1 MSNAS
6 KFVAVAVAVRA
17 AGSKHPATGVTYGGI
32 YYPEH
37 VVNGAKNTARFE
49 ANVYINGMNFTD
61 PETGEVK
68 EGRNE
73 VVRIVAW
80 NGRNSK
86 PGGGLADLCAKA
98 ITVGKEFSC
107 ELDIRT
113 FKKRLFIDDKPQTDH
128 LGREILV
135 NGVNFVMKGLPIWG
149 NDSDAVIQAEINNY
163 RQTGQATFSARPPF
177 WNVPGHADAAIW
189 DAIKKTRRAAQYVSG
204 SATFGHARVVVPTGA
219 QLLNAGGNL
228 LNGANPA
235 ALMAMLQQLM
245 AGQQPVVQ
253 PVPVAPV
260 APVAP
265 AGIDKT
271 MLGVD
276 PTMLAA
282 FLAQMQGTAA
292 AGALPNV
299 PPMTSAAGAV
309 LNGQQMPI

>member
-17 AGSKHPATGVTYGGI
+17 AGSKHPQTGITYGGV

-37 VVNGAKNTARFE
+37 VIDGRKVTARFE
-49 ANVYINGMNFTD
+49 MNAYINGMNYTD
-61 PETGEVK
+61 PETGIVK

-80 NGRNSK
+80 NGQNAK

-98 ITVGKEFSC
+98 VTVGKEFSC

-113 FKKRLFIDDKPQTDH
+113 FKKRLFIADRPQTDH
-128 LGREILV
+128 LGQEIMV

-149 NDSDAVIQAEINNY
+149 NDADSVIQSEINNY

-189 DAIKKTRRAAQYVSG
+189 DAIKKTRKAAQYVPG
-204 SATFGHARVVVPTGA
+204 SATFGHARVVLPAGA
-219 QLLNAGGNL
+219 QALAVGGTPDL
-228 LNGANPA
+228 SNPA

-245 AGQQPVVQ
+245 AGAQPKPEPVV
-253 PVPVAPV
+253 APT
-260 APVAP
+260 PVAP
-265 AGIDKT
+265 AT
-271 MLGVD
+271 PGVD
-276 PTMLAA
+276 PTMLATL
-282 FLAQMQGTAA
+282 LAQLQGGAA
-292 AGALPNV
+292 TGTQPLPNV
-299 PPMTSAAGAV
+299 PPVTGAAGTV
-309 LNGQQMPI
+309 LAGGGNMPI